1 MARRRSKSSASELP
15 RATLKRA
22 REQAGLPPEAEEM
35 EPEKEE
41 AVEKAHAAR
50 PTRSAT
56 PDVSTARARRKRVNQ
71 AQLERSKKNGEL
83 DQETIAYLL
92 HNPTKTVTEEEMRA
106 QYGHVLADL
115 RKMGLLTLALLV
127 LLVVL
132 AQFI

>member
-15 RATLKRA
+15 RATLKRP

-35 EPEKEE
+35 EPEEE
-41 AVEKAHAAR
+41 AVEPTPTAR
-50 PTRSAT
+50 TTRSVT
-56 PDVSTARARRKRVNQ
+56 PDASTARSRRKRVNQ

-83 DQETIAYLL
+83 DHETIAYLL

-115 RKMGLLTLALLV
+115 RKMGLLTVALLV

-132 AQFI
+132 AQLI